1 MNPISP
7 ELTIGTLGELLVQ
20 LRLLQFDVQAAP
32 PLKDSGNDLVAIR
45 GDAMRTIQVKT
56 TTGHRFELGALPQ
69 RYHVLALVT
78 LVGEDRILRLDE
90 CRIFLLPRSDI
101 KRRSYDL
108 EALRQYELDSGVI
121 DLLFPN
127 PPLPNQAL
135 QATAKTRPRL
145 SADR

>member
-1 MNPISP
+1 MNRISRQ
-7 ELTIGTLGELLVQ
+7 LTIGTFGELLVQ

-32 PLKDSGNDLVAIR
+32 PLKDSGNDLIAIR
-45 GDAMRTIQVKT
+45 GEEIRTVQVKT
-56 TTGHRFELGALPQ
+56 TTGRRFRLGALPR
-69 RYHVLALVT
+69 RYHVLALVA
-78 LVGEDRILRLDE
+78 LVGAGRILRLDK

-127 PPLPNQAL
+127 PRCLTSRCRRQP
-135 QATAKTRPRL
+135 RPGR
-145 SADR
+145 A